1 MPVRLTARFTYSM
14 KTVLQLEEVA
24 MAAAGIYFLHLHDL
38 GLSTWIWVL
47 LFFSPDIGM
56 AGYLVS
62 SSIGAITYNVFH
74 HKGLAL
80 VIAFIGHFFGNEILL
95 AIGILLFAHSSFDR
109 VFGYGLKYFSGF
121 KDTHLGSLRK
131 EISPVRD

>member
-1 MPVRLTARFTYSM
+1 M

-56 AGYLVS
+56 LGYLFGN
-62 SSIGAITYNVFH
+62 SIGAITYNLFH
-74 HKGLAL
+74 HKGIAL
-80 VIAFIGHFFGNEILL
+80 VVAFAGYFSANEILL

-109 VFGYGLKYFSGF
+109 ILGYGLKYFSGF

-131 EISPVRD
+131 EIPVASN